1 MIPPRTSGPCT
12 GPGCATW
19 QFRHIRIV
27 NMPQRMPSPRQWAW
41 LLTATVAA
49 LLAVWMR
56 GWGYDDLYITYRY
69 AANIAQGV
77 GFVYNPGEYVLSTTT
92 PLYALVL
99 AFFRIAGAD
108 LPTVS
113 LLIGA
118 VSLAMGGWPCGIW
131 ASVGDR
137 RWPLGRGCCSIP
149 SSRLL
154 ATTLGSEQPFTLA
167 LVLWGIVAYAGR
179 RYAAAAVLLA
189 LAVLSRADSG
199 VMVLILAA
207 HYLLVRGGREEEGF
221 PWSGVA
227 AGGTIL
233 LLWFGFA
240 WVYFGSPLPATLAAK
255 QAQGVM
261 TISQSYWIGF
271 GMQAKQYGG
280 NPRYWL
286 FLASAGVGILFL
298 IRRRQW
304 LPIVLWSGAHL
315 AAYSLLGVTRYF
327 WYYAQLVPG
336 LIVLAGLG
344 AEAAVVG
351 MKRLTGRTP
360 TARSSQVRDLAGPH
374 ETPGGSIRQP
384 AGSRTRLEQVLTRP
398 GFYPTILAA
407 LLVMVMAGIEMASVR
422 TISQHPDARLG
433 IYQEVGEWLFTN
445 TPADASVGTLEVG
458 IIGYYA
464 QRPMIDFAGLLQPD
478 VVQVF
483 RPDATYDDTAQWAI
497 EQYRPDYLVLQV
509 GVLPR
514 MEGSPRIAAAC
525 ASVHTVTQDG
535 YPAPIRI
542 LQCQWG

>member
-118 VSLAMGGWPCGIW
+118 VSLALGGLALWHLGQRWGSPAAAW
-131 ASVGDR
+131 VGLLVYPFF
-137 RWPLGRGCCSIP
+137 PL
-149 SSRLL
+149 LV
-154 ATTLGSEQPFTLA
+154 TTLGSEQPFTLA
-167 LVLWGIVAYAGR
+167 LVLWGTVAYAGR
-179 RYAAAAVLLA
+179 RYAAAALLLA

-207 HYLLVRGGREEEGF
+207 HYLLVRGGREEDGF

-315 AAYSLLGVTRYF
+315 AAYSFLGVTRYF

-344 AEAAVVG
+344 VEAAVVG
-351 MKRLTGRTP
+351 MKRLSGRTAA
-360 TARSSQVRDLAGPH
+360 TRSSQVRDLAGPH
-374 ETPGGSIRQP
+374 ETPGDP
-384 AGSRTRLEQVLTRP
+384 FVNPP
-398 GFYPTILAA
+398 GHGP
-407 LLVMVMAGIEMASVR
+407 G
-422 TISQHPDARLG
+422 
-433 IYQEVGEWLFTN
+433 
-445 TPADASVGTLEVG
+445 
-458 IIGYYA
+458 
-464 QRPMIDFAGLLQPD
+464 
-478 VVQVF
+478 
-483 RPDATYDDTAQWAI
+483 
-497 EQYRPDYLVLQV
+497 
-509 GVLPR
+509 
-514 MEGSPRIAAAC
+514 
-525 ASVHTVTQDG
+525 
-535 YPAPIRI
+535 
-542 LQCQWG
+542 